1 MQGDKPN
8 RLKFLGWTFPVSL
21 AFQVEVVNCLK
32 VGRKVDG
39 KLVPWSNSPQDVQN
53 FIGARENL
61 PKHCVEDLS
70 WVPYSKAGTRSEG
83 FGFW

>member
-1 MQGDKPN
+1 
-8 RLKFLGWTFPVSL
+8 L
-21 AFQVEVVNCLK
+21 AFQVEIVNCLK

-39 KLVPWSNSPQDVQN
+39 KLVPWSNSRQDMQN

-70 WVPYSKAGTRSEG
+70 WVPYSKAGTAKVEG
-83 FGFW
+83 VLVR

>member
-1 MQGDKPN
+1 
-8 RLKFLGWTFPVSL
+8 LGRWAFPVSL
-21 AFQVEVVNCLK
+21 AFQVEIVNCLK

-39 KLVPWSNSPQDVQN
+39 KLVPWSNSRQDVQN

-70 WVPYSKAGTRSEG
+70 WVPYSKAGTAKVEG
-83 FGFW
+83 VLVR